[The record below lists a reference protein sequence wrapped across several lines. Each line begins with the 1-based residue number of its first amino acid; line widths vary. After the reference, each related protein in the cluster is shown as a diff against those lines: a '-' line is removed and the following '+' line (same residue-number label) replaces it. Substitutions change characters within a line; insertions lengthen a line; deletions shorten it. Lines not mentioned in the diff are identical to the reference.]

1 MSDGLED
8 LEETPKE
15 MASNFKCAMFNS
27 SQDVFK
33 RVRHIA
39 AVEISFKPSVRKYVR
54 SILMGNLVMSTSPTR
69 YAIEAVDSLHY
80 YVGVK

>member
-1 MSDGLED
+1 MSDELED
-8 LEETPKE
+8 LVETPKE

-39 AVEISFKPSVRKYVR
+39 EEEKLLQVTINLPVNSQNKLLSDFREHYLSDGVSIS
-54 SILMGNLVMSTSPTR
+54 
-69 YAIEAVDSLHY
+69 A
-80 YVGVK
+80 